1 MSVTKTD
8 TKAGSDRFPA
18 GPQPKAKAKP
28 RLLGIPG
35 WAVSVLSV
43 IIGLLLLQLLNRI
56 INDPLFFA
64 GPIQIVKAAPR
75 LFDEG
80 ALGTDIRVSVIE
92 FGIGMAVSIV
102 IGVSFG
108 VLLGVSKLARSIAQP
123 WVSAFYGTPLLAL
136 APIFVIWFGI
146 SLQGKV
152 AIVVAVAVF
161 PILISTQSGVEETRH
176 ELLELGRVNLFTWR
190 EMVAKVYMRSAL
202 PFVLAG
208 IRLGIG
214 RGLVG
219 VIVAEFFGAQH
230 GLGVAINQYSQ
241 SYDIP
246 GVLFVASLLAITA
259 VLLLAFL
266 KKCEAV
272 SAPWRR

>member
-1 MSVTKTD
+1 MSSTKVAEV
-8 TKAGSDRFPA
+8 AGDRSP
-18 GPQPKAKAKP
+18 GPVRSKTRAIA
-28 RLLGIPG
+28 RHFGIPA

-43 IIGLLLLQLLNRI
+43 IAGLALLQLLNQI

-64 GPIQIVKAAPR
+64 GPIEIVKAAPR
-75 LFDEG
+75 MFNEG
-80 ALGTDIRVSVIE
+80 GLGTDIRVSALE
-92 FGIGMAVSIV
+92 FGIGMALSTL

-108 VLLGVSKLARSIAQP
+108 ILLGVSRLARSIVQP

-161 PILISTQSGVEETRH
+161 PILISTQAGVEETRH
-176 ELLELGRVNLFTWR
+176 ELLELGHVNLFSWR
-190 EMVAKVYMRSAL
+190 EMVTKVYMRSAL

-246 GVLFVASLLAITA
+246 GVLFVASLLAVTA
-259 VLLLAFL
+259 VLLLALL